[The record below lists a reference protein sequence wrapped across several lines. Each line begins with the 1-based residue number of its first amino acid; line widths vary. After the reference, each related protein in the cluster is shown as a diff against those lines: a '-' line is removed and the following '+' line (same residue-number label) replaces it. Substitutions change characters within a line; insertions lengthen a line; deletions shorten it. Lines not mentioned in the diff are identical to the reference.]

1 MIKNM
6 PKRPL
11 RPGTPR
17 HTPLNRAA
25 RTFYRHGLSKLNDS
39 RIPFLVGGA
48 YAFAHYTGIVRHT
61 KDIDIFVHPRDSD
74 RALQTLATAGY
85 NTDLT
90 FPHWLGKAFSG
101 EHFIDVIF
109 SSGNGLCRVDDEWF
123 AHAIDASVL
132 DLPVRLCPPEEMIWS
147 KAFVK
152 ERERY
157 DGADVAHILQ
167 AWGAQLAWPR
177 LLQRFDT
184 HWRVLLSHLVLFGF
198 VYPTERTQ
206 IPEWVMQEL
215 IHRLQNEMQEAPP
228 EADRLCQGTL
238 FSRGQYLSDVMSWGY
253 QDARLLPR
261 GPMTK
266 EEVAHW
272 TAAMDD

>member
-6 PKRPL
+6 SKRPQ
-11 RPGTPR
+11 RPRTPR
-17 HTPLNRAA
+17 RTPLNRAA
-25 RTFYRHGLSKLNDS
+25 RTFYRHGLSTLNDS

-48 YAFAHYTGIVRHT
+48 YAFAHYTGIIRHT

-74 RALQTLATAGY
+74 RALQTLGTAGY

-123 AHAIDASVL
+123 EHAIDASVL

-167 AWGAQLAWPR
+167 ACGTQLAWPR

-198 VYPTERTQ
+198 VYPAERTQ

-215 IHRLQNEMQEAPP
+215 IHRLQNEMQEASP

-238 FSRGQYLSDVMSWGY
+238 LSRGQYLSDVMSWGY
-253 QDARLLPR
+253 RDARLLPR

>member
-1 MIKNM
+1 
-6 PKRPL
+6 
-11 RPGTPR
+11 
-17 HTPLNRAA
+17 LN
-25 RTFYRHGLSKLNDS
+25 KS
-39 RIPFLVGGA
+39 RIPYLVGGA

-61 KDIDIFVHPRDSD
+61 KDFDIFVHPQDID
-74 RALQTLATAGY
+74 RVFQTLAAAGC

-101 EHFIDVIF
+101 EYFIDVIF

-123 AHAIDASVL
+123 AHAIDANIL
-132 DLPVRLCPPEEMIWS
+132 DVPVRLCPPEEMIWS

-157 DGADVAHILQ
+157 DGADIAHILQ
-167 AWGAQLAWPR
+167 ACGARLDWSR

-184 HWRVLLSHLVLFGF
+184 HWRVLLSHIVLFGY
-198 VYPTERTQ
+198 VYPAEQTQ
-206 IPEWVMQEL
+206 IPEWVMQKL
-215 IHRLQNEMQEAPP
+215 IYRLQQETHEVRP
-228 EADRLCQGTL
+228 EAERLCQGTL
-238 FSRGQYLSDVMSWGY
+238 LSRGQYLNDIMNGGY
-253 QDARLLPR
+253 QDARLRPHGR
-261 GPMTK
+261 MTK